1 MFENKRKSVPSNLNS
16 KFNDVNRISFSE
28 RNKIRNVTLTKSK
41 LDNDYSEKYLNQ
53 YNTKDEY
60 FSKKQDEKNY
70 FQLIKDEEEKLNQK
84 SNIKKAKYKNK
95 INYKLKDLMIM
106 NPYHYVP
113 KQIIFSP
120 LMANNLINSKFNK
133 TNEEKKLKI
142 KYNKTEPS
150 SFLKTNYNKG
160 KKRKVIETQTISFN
174 DNNIN
179 NEELIWRLISRIMT
193 TKGITSFKQAVR
205 YEAIRKVWKSH
216 SLTIERLLVNYNNF
230 KWFFEKERIIDEKV
244 LLEFLSLLKI
254 NNEKGY
260 EDFCRKIILIFDD
273 EGLGNIKI
281 KDFFFLMN
289 LTSQTSS
296 NYEKMNFLTY
306 LFEDFKR
313 SHLKKNINIEEI
325 PNHFRIIL
333 NHETNKKDLRR
344 LYDNL
349 KIVFLNG
356 EKIIS
361 KSELNYF
368 EKEKILKF
376 LLEDESI
383 KIILKKFYRDFS
395 NTESAYNDE
404 INNGFYA
411 TMRNSKRML
420 NIHDITKIC
429 KNDYIVI
436 ENVLKTIEHK
446 MNIGKEI
453 NNFQNYLIEEKQ
465 YNEI

>member
-1 MFENKRKSVPSNLNS
+1 MP
-16 KFNDVNRISFSE
+16 
-28 RNKIRNVTLTKSK
+28 LTKSK
-41 LDNDYSEKYLNQ
+41 LDTDYSEKYLNQ

-70 FQLIKDEEEKLNQK
+70 FQLIKDEEEKLNK
-84 SNIKKAKYKNK
+84 NPKIKKTKYKNK

-113 KQIIFSP
+113 KQVIFSP
-120 LMANNLINSKFNK
+120 IMANNLINSRFNK
-133 TNEEKKLKI
+133 TKEEKNLKI
-142 KYNKTEPS
+142 KYNKTEIS

-160 KKRKVIETQTISFN
+160 KKRKVLETQTISFN
-174 DNNIN
+174 DNNFN

-193 TKGITSFKQAVR
+193 TKGINSFKQAVR

-216 SLTIERLLVNYNNF
+216 SLTIERLLVNYKNF
-230 KWFFEKERIIDEKV
+230 KWFFEKDRIIDEKV

-254 NNEKGY
+254 NNDKGY
-260 EDFCRKIILIFDD
+260 EDFCKKIILIFDD
-273 EGLGNIKI
+273 EGYGTIKI
-281 KDFFFLMN
+281 KEFFFLMN

>member
-1 MFENKRKSVPSNLNS
+1 
-16 KFNDVNRISFSE
+16 
-28 RNKIRNVTLTKSK
+28 
-41 LDNDYSEKYLNQ
+41 
-53 YNTKDEY
+53 
-60 FSKKQDEKNY
+60 
-70 FQLIKDEEEKLNQK
+70 
-84 SNIKKAKYKNK
+84 
-95 INYKLKDLMIM
+95 
-106 NPYHYVP
+106 
-113 KQIIFSP
+113 
-120 LMANNLINSKFNK
+120 MANNLINSRFNK
-133 TNEEKKLKI
+133 TKEEKNLKI
-142 KYNKTEPS
+142 KYNKTEIS

-160 KKRKVIETQTISFN
+160 KKRKVLETQTISFN
-174 DNNIN
+174 DNNFN

-193 TKGITSFKQAVR
+193 TKGINSFKQAVR

-216 SLTIERLLVNYNNF
+216 SLTIERLLVNYKNF
-230 KWFFEKERIIDEKV
+230 KWFFEKEKIIDEKV

-254 NNEKGY
+254 NNDKGY
-260 EDFCRKIILIFDD
+260 EDFCKKIILIFDD
-273 EGLGNIKI
+273 EGYGTIKI
-281 KDFFFLMN
+281 KEFFFLMN

-296 NYEKMNFLTY
+296 NYEKMVFLTY
-306 LFEDFKR
+306 LFEDFQR
-313 SHLKKNINIEEI
+313 NHLKKNINIEEI
-325 PNHFRIIL
+325 PTHFRIIL
-333 NHETNKKDLRR
+333 SHESDKKDLRR